1 MDDQANRNEERCGEW
16 SASLEMLRQN
26 PVYSSSLSVS
36 SEDLKFAAD
45 TSALPPNVLLLAAMH
60 FALNLRSP
68 IGVILLLCIL
78 ADIVFRPEPPTKKGR
93 PRGTKKWNERKV
105 LTLGFRGAAIK
116 ARNPSFGYEAIAGEL
131 IKTFGEYRISRTPPA
146 TAANCHAGP

>member
-60 FALNLRSP
+60 FGLNLRSP
-68 IGVILLLCIL
+68 MGVMLLFCIL

-93 PRGTKKWNERKV
+93 PRGT
-105 LTLGFRGAAIK
+105 FRGAAIK

-131 IKTFGEYRISRTPPA
+131 IKTFGEYRIVSPA
-146 TAANCHAGP
+146 H